1 MRNTCDSSKT
11 ASTAWFSLRAEARSV
26 PNGFSMITR
35 VRSVARPE
43 APSMPT
49 TEVNAA
55 GGTARWYSRRGEP
68 PISFSAR
75 WIAASRSAEF
85 PGSADANDRR
95 SAKDGQDGSVGLVM
109 QKSAHACSAC
119 SLNCSSV
126 SANFCG
132 EAPMI
137 RYSFGSSPAACR

>member
-35 VRSVARPE
+35 ASLARPV

-55 GGTARWYSRRGEP
+55 GGTAR
-68 PISFSAR
+68 
-75 WIAASRSAEF
+75 
-85 PGSADANDRR
+85 
-95 SAKDGQDGSVGLVM
+95 
-109 QKSAHACSAC
+109 
-119 SLNCSSV
+119 
-126 SANFCG
+126 
-132 EAPMI
+132 
-137 RYSFGSSPAACR
+137 